1 MLTDLRWQKE
11 QELMN
16 SVFPQ
21 FKPFAEPLV
30 FGFEGH
36 LVGRKSGRLYRVV
49 IEGDKRTYPQ
59 CPPIVRMNPRIA
71 EHWVEQR
78 GGRALCMLRDWQPA
92 TSTFANTVLA
102 VVRFLDEHDA
112 VSCIAQRTAGGNPA
126 RRLPHRP

>member
-1 MLTDLRWQKE
+1 MLTDIRWQKE

-21 FKPFAEPLV
+21 FKPFADDSA

-36 LVGRKSGRLYRVV
+36 LKGRKSGRLYRVV
-49 IEGDKRTYPQ
+49 IEADKLTYPQ
-59 CPPIVRMNPRIA
+59 CPPRVRMNPRIA

-78 GGRALCMLRDWQPA
+78 GSRVLCMVRDWQPA
-92 TSTFANTVLA
+92 RSTFANTVLA
-102 VVRFLDEHDA
+102 VARFLEEHDA
-112 VSCIAQRTAGGNPA
+112 VSTVAPRSAPANPA